1 MSGITYTNKFL
12 NPTSQLGTLRKTWFP
27 DGQTSVIKGWGY
39 EVAKSRL
46 IAVQQDQ
53 YDNLHSL
60 VEEDTCSCG
69 LVLDPD
75 VHQDLEAILKVKGH
89 RDHFTLKPLSYI
101 TFRGQVHKRLWGMN
115 GSHPVDR
122 KWNQIVKMHFPKI
135 EFAVEGD
142 TDGK

>member
-1 MSGITYTNKFL
+1 VSGVKYTDKFL

-27 DGQTSVIKGWGY
+27 DGQTSVVKGWGY

-69 LVLDPD
+69 LVIDLDL
-75 VHQDLEAILKVKGH
+75 HQELDAIIRVPGH
-89 RDHFTLKPLSYI
+89 RDHRTLKPINYV
-101 TFRGQVHKRLWGMN
+101 TFRGQVHKRLWGLN
-115 GSHPVDR
+115 GAHPVDR
-122 KWNQIVKMHFPKI
+122 KWNGIVRRHFPKI
-135 EFAVEGD
+135 FFAVEGEENAE
-142 TDGK
+142 